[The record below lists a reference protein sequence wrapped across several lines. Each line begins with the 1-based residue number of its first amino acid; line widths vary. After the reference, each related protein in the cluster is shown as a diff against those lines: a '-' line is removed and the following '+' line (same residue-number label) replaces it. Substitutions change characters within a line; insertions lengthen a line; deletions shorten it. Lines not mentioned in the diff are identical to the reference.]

1 MDSINFLGK
10 ADFPNSSQTMDML
23 QGIAKLAGALAWL
36 GGSNYILTG
45 CAENAGVVSDGV
57 VVIAGEPYK
66 FVGGPKKA
74 KITIQE
80 TKETLSAFG
89 VEYPEA
95 RTKRVVTFSDAG
107 EYVWT
112 SFEKVPTNFDLK
124 TLFQSIKGDAPGTI
138 KMWAG
143 QVSKIPV
150 GYMLCNGDELSTT
163 AYPELFETLGISFGG
178 DGLNNFKLPDLR
190 GRFVVGFDSSQGSD
204 YNNIGNTGG
213 EDKVSLTDD
222 QMAEH
227 DHTDRDNT
235 PFNKLSARAGDI
247 DATNTPG
254 SIDDKTPDAEYRVGG
269 MTTLQW
275 QEATIRKV
283 GKGEPHEN
291 RPRYFTL
298 AYIIKVTA

>member
-10 ADFPNSSQTMDML
+10 PDFPNSAQTMDMI

-45 CAENAGVVSDGV
+45 CAENAGAVSDGV

-66 FVGGPKKA
+66 FVGGPKKD

-107 EYVWT
+107 EYVWAN
-112 SFEKVPTNFDLK
+112 FEKVPTNFDLK

-143 QVSKIPV
+143 QVSKIPIE
-150 GYMLCNGDELSTT
+150 YKLCDGTELLIND
-163 AYPELFETLGISFGG
+163 YPELFDTLGVSFGG
-178 DGLNNFKLPDLR
+178 NGISSFKLPDLR
-190 GRFVVGFDSSQGSD
+190 GRFIVGFDTSDPD
-204 YNNIGNTGG
+204 YNEISNSKKGGSKTATLVEANVPPHKHIIPWGENVTTEWNPPWGYADGYMGNRRGSNGNDNDNSWAYTSPVG
-213 EDKVSLTDD
+213 ESK
-222 QMAEH
+222 
-227 DHTDRDNT
+227 
-235 PFNKLSARAGDI
+235 PFDI
-247 DATNTPG
+247 
-254 SIDDKTPDAEYRVGG
+254 
-269 MTTLQW
+269 
-275 QEATIRKV
+275 
-283 GKGEPHEN
+283 
-291 RPRYFTL
+291 RPPYFTL
-298 AYIIKVTA
+298 AYIIKVTV

>member
-23 QGIAKLAGALAWL
+23 QGIAKLAGSLAWL

-95 RTKRVVTFSDAG
+95 RTKRMVTFSDAG
-107 EYVWT
+107 EYVWAN
-112 SFEKVPTNFDLK
+112 FEQVPTNFDLK
-124 TLFQSIKGDAPGTI
+124 TLFQSIKGDAPGTV

-143 QVSKIPV
+143 QVSKIPE
-150 GYMLCNGDELSTT
+150 GYMLCNGDELSKDI
-163 AYPELFETLGISFGG
+163 YSELFDVLGTAFGGNGISS
-178 DGLNNFKLPDLR
+178 FKLPDLR
-190 GRFVVGFDSSQGSD
+190 GRFIVGYDNSANSD
-204 YNNIGNTGG
+204 YNGIGNTGG
-213 EDKVSLTDD
+213 EDKVTLTVEE
-222 QMAEH
+222 MPEH
-227 DHTDRDNT
+227 DHNISFTEEKWGDNANSR
-235 PFNKLSARAGDI
+235 PFPSASGTASYSAVTKPAG
-247 DATNTPG
+247 
-254 SIDDKTPDAEYRVGG
+254 GG
-269 MTTLQW
+269 
-275 QEATIRKV
+275 KS
-283 GKGEPHEN
+283 HEN

>member
-10 ADFPNSSQTMDML
+10 PDFPNSGQTMDML

-45 CAENAGVVSDGV
+45 CAENAGVVGDGV

-107 EYVWT
+107 EYVWAT
-112 SFEKVPTNFDLK
+112 FEKVPTNFDLK
-124 TLFQSIKGDAPGTI
+124 TLFQSIKGDPPGTV

-143 QVSKIPV
+143 QISKIPV
-150 GYMLCNGDELSTT
+150 GYMLCNGDELLKD
-163 AYPELFETLGISFGG
+163 AYPELFDVLGTSFGG
-178 DGLNNFKLPDLR
+178 DGLSNFKLPDLR
-190 GRFVVGFDSSQGSD
+190 GRFIVGYDSGNAD
-204 YNNIGNTGG
+204 YNEVSQRKADGSQTATLTSDNLPEHKHIMPWGENPSTAWSPPWDYAEGYIGNMRGSNG
-213 EDKVSLTDD
+213 TDN
-222 QMAEH
+222 
-227 DHTDRDNT
+227 DNAWAYSS
-235 PFNKLSARAGDI
+235 P
-247 DATNTPG
+247 
-254 SIDDKTPDAEYRVGG
+254 
-269 MTTLQW
+269 
-275 QEATIRKV
+275 V
-283 GKGEPHEN
+283 GKNKPFDI
-291 RPRYFTL
+291 RPPYMVL